1 MASSFSLRLSH
12 VASTPGDTLRAEI
25 RALTEDDEAAD
36 SILRGIDRLGR
47 DPSIGYYEMTRVE
60 NRRSYRGAKPMSWT
74 VRAVRR

>member
-25 RALTEDDEAAD
+25 RTHTDDDEAAE
-36 SILRGIDRLGR
+36 SILRGIERLGG

-60 NRRSYRGAKPMSWT
+60 NRRSYRGAQRMSWT
-74 VRAVRR
+74 VRAVRP